1 MLWIILGVVGVLV
14 LACVG
19 GIFVFVNAVT
29 HSPAVDTVNRYYMAM
44 ESQDYATA
52 YQFLDPNIS
61 LTFQGAS
68 QQISQ
73 GLFTQAAQAYDTQKG
88 KVSSYSIT
96 STNLNSSASA
106 GNTAAITVNV
116 TRNSGSYDVHLQLK
130 QEGSDWKIVSFDSL

>member
-1 MLWIILGVVGVLV
+1 MLWIILAVVGVLL

-29 HSPAVDTVNRYYMAM
+29 HSPAVNTVNQYYTAM
-44 ESQDYATA
+44 QHQDYATA
-52 YQFLDPNIS
+52 YQSLDPNIS

-68 QQISQ
+68 QQINQ
-73 GLFTQAAQAYDTQKG
+73 GLFTQVAQAYDAQKG

-116 TRNSGSYDVHLQLK
+116 TRNGSSYDVHLQLK